1 MGGNLGEGVDNAC
14 HQKAPT
20 GYAADLGDN
29 AALWNQRCGVSEAP
43 DSPVDHNS
51 ALILPRVLGVMF
63 RILGIIQG
71 ITAYWCPEI
80 FNLRENVAELWN
92 LFETA
97 GIHVD
102 VWTLQ
107 NLGEDMDVFHNP
119 TISSTL
125 LGVSAYQKASG
136 RSAERKPLAAAN
148 RQAKPAP
155 AKAAPAKRPAVS
167 RQSTKEKKISVLK
180 SLQTQSNSGMVKMR
194 DVASALDDLL
204 KTS

>member
-1 MGGNLGEGVDNAC
+1 
-14 HQKAPT
+14 
-20 GYAADLGDN
+20 
-29 AALWNQRCGVSEAP
+29 
-43 DSPVDHNS
+43 
-51 ALILPRVLGVMF
+51 MF
-63 RILGIIQG
+63 RILGIIRG

-136 RSAERKPLAAAN
+136 QSVGRKPMTGAKPVVKPV
-148 RQAKPAP
+148 AKPAR
-155 AKAAPAKRPAVS
+155 AKRPVVS

>member
-1 MGGNLGEGVDNAC
+1 
-14 HQKAPT
+14 
-20 GYAADLGDN
+20 
-29 AALWNQRCGVSEAP
+29 
-43 DSPVDHNS
+43 
-51 ALILPRVLGVMF
+51 
-63 RILGIIQG
+63 
-71 ITAYWCPEI
+71 
-80 FNLRENVAELWN
+80 VAELWN

-97 GIHVD
+97 GIPFNA
-102 VWTLQ
+102 WTLQ
-107 NLGEDMDVFHNP
+107 YLGEDMDVFHNP

-136 RSAERKPLAAAN
+136 RYVERKPVAAAN
-148 RQAKPAP
+148 QAAKP
-155 AKAAPAKRPAVS
+155 APAKRPAVS